1 MGTRLSL
8 FSTAMAACLAL
19 PSGALGQVTIS
30 IASATFSS
38 NPGNL
43 TNTGTPSGFA
53 NSTHSVTETSSY
65 ALGDSVRINSA
76 ELTSVAATTWAEDA
90 SFRLENSSYPGLSTY
105 FHVGTG
111 TTFSTQ
117 VVTSGAYRLIKASS
131 PGAWGVAPTLLEG
144 TGVSSGS
151 TWLIEAFDKDDDDTS
166 LPDALGADI
175 EFVISPDYDALDP
188 ILFNNGTIVNAAN
201 QGFGGDHASAITTGG
216 LFGYQSILPYSVADD
231 FTVPPGDGW
240 DVTCVSGYGY
250 LQGTYGSP
258 PVSPIS
264 GVTMKIWNGSP
275 AASGTV
281 IATSTVLRESRWT
294 GIYRVTDTTLTNAGR
309 PVFTADAHF
318 PSLRLVPGQYWVTY
332 TLLGAQFTPNL
343 MVPGSPT
350 FAPANGNALHLNGN
364 VASQAMYSTTQ
375 TAMPL
380 TVYGRPAR
388 NNITGNLVLQDTVG
402 TFAHN
407 RNIGWQLK
415 VGTTTLG
422 SGVITAT
429 ASPQPFSL
437 TIIPRTGAA
446 ELILNGSSF
455 LRRVRNINLTGSH
468 QGIGLV
474 TMRNGDVDNSGEVDA
489 ADIDEVISAFG
500 ATNNRPE
507 DVDVSGEVDAA
518 DIDIVIGSFG
528 DVDD

>member
-1 MGTRLSL
+1 MAARLST
-8 FSTAMAACLAL
+8 FSIAMAMCLAL

-43 TNTGTPSGFA
+43 TNTGTPSGFT
-53 NSTHSVTETSSY
+53 NSTHSATETSSY
-65 ALGDSVRINSA
+65 ALGTSVRINSA
-76 ELTSVAATTWAEDA
+76 ELTQIAVGSWAEDA
-90 SFRLENSSYPGLSTY
+90 SFRLSNSGYPGLSTF
-105 FHVGTG
+105 FHVGSG

-117 VVTSGAYRLIKASS
+117 VVAAGTYRNFKASS
-131 PGAWGVAPTLLEG
+131 PYAWGVAPTLLAG
-144 TGVSSGS
+144 TAISAGS
-151 TWLIEAFDKDDDDTS
+151 TWFLEAFDKDDDDTS
-166 LPDALGADI
+166 LPDALGTDI
-175 EFVISPDYDALDP
+175 EFVISPAYDALDP
-188 ILFNNGTIVNAAN
+188 VLFNNGTIVNAAN
-201 QGFGGDHASAITTGG
+201 QGFGGEHASAITTGG
-216 LFGYQSILPYSVADD
+216 LFGYTSNLSYSVADD

-240 DVTCVSGYGY
+240 DVTCVTGYGY
-250 LQGTYGSP
+250 IQGTYGSP
-258 PVSPIS
+258 PVTPIN
-264 GVTMKIWNGSP
+264 GVTVKIWDGAPPSANI
-275 AASGTV
+275 
-281 IATSTVLRESRWT
+281 IATSTILRDSRWT
-294 GIYRVTDTTLTNAGR
+294 GIYRVTDTTLTSASR
-309 PVFTADAHF
+309 PIFTADAHF
-318 PSLRLVPGQYWVTY
+318 PGQRLVPGHYWVTY

-350 FAPANGNALHLNGN
+350 FAPASGNALHLNGN

-375 TAMPL
+375 TAIPL

-388 NNITGNLVLQDTVG
+388 NNITANLVLQDTVG

-407 RNIGWQLK
+407 RNIGWQMK

-429 ASPQPFSL
+429 ASPQPISL
-437 TIIPRTGAA
+437 SIIPATGAA

-518 DIDIVIGSFG
+518 DIDIVISSFG
-528 DVDD
+528 DVDE